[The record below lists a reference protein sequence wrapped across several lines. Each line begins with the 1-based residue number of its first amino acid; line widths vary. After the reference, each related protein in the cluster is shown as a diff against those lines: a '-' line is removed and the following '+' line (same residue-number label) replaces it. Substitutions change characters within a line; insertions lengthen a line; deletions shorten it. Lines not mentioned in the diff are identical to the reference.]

1 MKHILLISILIFSYF
16 LVSCEKKSRVLYL
29 WETPS
34 GGLWKSYG
42 DEDTQLKYNG
52 EIKHGKPDGVGVMEH
67 PVIGIYVGEFKDGKR
82 NGQGTET
89 FPLVSKF
96 VGEWK
101 DGEKHGQGTYTFS
114 DGRKYEGAF
123 YDGRKHGQG
132 TYTLPNGQKYEEEWR
147 LGRHHG
153 QGTYILPNGQKYEG
167 GRKYGKFWNITF
179 PDGMKYV
186 GEYETVDKWKGIKYD
201 ENVNFSYKLVN
212 GK

>member
-34 GGLWKSYG
+34 GGVWKSYG
-42 DEDTQLKYNG
+42 DDDTQLKYNG

-67 PVIGIYVGEFKDGKR
+67 PVIGKYVGEFKDGKR

-101 DGEKHGQGTYTFS
+101 DGEKHGQGTYTF
-114 DGRKYEGAF
+114 
-123 YDGRKHGQG
+123 
-132 TYTLPNGQKYEEEWR
+132 PNG
-147 LGRHHG
+147 
-153 QGTYILPNGQKYEG
+153 T
-167 GRKYGKFWNITF
+167 
-179 PDGMKYV
+179 KYV
-186 GEYETVDKWKGIKYD
+186 GEFKKGRKWNVIIYDKDGNIKYRIVD
-201 ENVNFSYKLVN
+201 GWK
-212 GK
+212 K